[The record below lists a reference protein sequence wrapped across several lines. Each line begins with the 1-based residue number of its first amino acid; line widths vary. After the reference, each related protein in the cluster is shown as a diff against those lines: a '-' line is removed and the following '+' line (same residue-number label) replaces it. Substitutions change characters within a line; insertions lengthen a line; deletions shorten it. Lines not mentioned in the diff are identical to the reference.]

1 MASSQQVEWVC
12 SINFS
17 THVMSCIPL
26 AFIWAVYIKQI
37 DMHKGQQSKDAVT
50 IHILKLLYH
59 FEILLVLILKE
70 IYKCVYIYNS
80 SKGYEQ
86 EF

>member
-1 MASSQQVEWVC
+1 
-12 SINFS
+12 
-17 THVMSCIPL
+17 
-26 AFIWAVYIKQI
+26 
-37 DMHKGQQSKDAVT
+37 MHKGQQSKDAVT